1 METLEICCQ
10 VCHRPGTSVLS
21 LNCATCA
28 RNALY
33 EPRLQHVQSLLRK
46 EALGREVE
54 QALTAG
60 KGPRKAP
67 SSTHSSARV
76 TYENATSQ
84 LSEVVERTKTVSC
97 HADILQN
104 QGNEIRL
111 DIAKRRAAQ
120 EERRIGLTS
129 AKRDLAEQ
137 ERKAAE
143 PTQKAIVKTKYTW
156 DNLHAET
163 VKSRVFLCREVASL
177 YGLQQK
183 KRRKGVSGRD
193 TYLIGGVP
201 IVDIRDINSKEYV
214 LSSYLPKKM
223 AANRFE
229 DTDPLQITVSTA
241 YLAHLLH
248 LTSHYLAVRLP
259 AEISLPNTAHPYS
272 QIFSPLSSYNNPA
285 IPYPPTK
292 LSPSSSTSNAS
303 RITSRARPLYLDKPP
318 LSLATEDPIAYA
330 LFIEAIT
337 LLAWDVAWLCKTQG
351 LDVSTRSW
359 EDVCAMGK
367 NMWLLFVAP
376 PIRPAISR
384 ATSTKTDAT
393 TETGSTNTTPS
404 TKPPVTKRS
413 EITQTVGTFVPLLGH
428 FSHGTNHS
436 FLNAAE
442 GSEYMRNWKL
452 ASPMRVIQKV
462 KDALV
467 SARMGADW
475 EVLEEG
481 EWEGEALEREE
492 AGKAAAA
499 NTNEPIVPK
508 PLLGGKTAE
517 SGSPKLG
524 SASPAGGI
532 RRTSETQEEGREKG
546 RSGWMKVKSRGVDG

>member
-1 METLEICCQ
+1 MEALGICCQ
-10 VCHRPGTSVLS
+10 VCRRPGTNALS
-21 LNCATCA
+21 LNCPTCA

-33 EPRLQHVQSLLRK
+33 EPRLQHVQSLLSK

-60 KGPRKAP
+60 TDSKRIQNGAHP
-67 SSTHSSARV
+67 SARIA
-76 TYENATSQ
+76 YDISTSQ
-84 LSEVVERTKTVSC
+84 LSEVVERTNTVLS
-97 HADILQN
+97 HAEVLQE
-104 QGNEIRL
+104 QTKQVRL
-111 DIAKRRAAQ
+111 DLAKRKAAQ
-120 EERRIGLTS
+120 DKCRTALTA
-129 AKRDLAEQ
+129 AKRDLAE
-137 ERKAAE
+137 EEAKATE
-143 PTQKAIVKTKYTW
+143 PVEKAITMTNHTW
-156 DNLHAET
+156 NTLHAET
-163 VKSRVFLCREVASL
+163 VKSRIFLCREVASL

-201 IVDIRDINSKEYV
+201 IVDIRDINN
-214 LSSYLPKKM
+214 
-223 AANRFE
+223 A
-229 DTDPLQITVSTA
+229 DPLQITVSTA

-259 AEISLPNTAHPYS
+259 AEISLPDAAHPYP

-292 LSPSSSTSNAS
+292 QSPSSSTPNTT
-303 RITSRARPLYLDKPP
+303 RPMSRARPLYFDKSP
-318 LSLATEDPIAYA
+318 LNLATEDPIAYA
-330 LFIEAIT
+330 SFIEAIT
-337 LLAWDVAWLCKTQG
+337 LLAWDIAWLCKTQG
-351 LDVSTRSW
+351 LDVSSRSW

-376 PIRPAISR
+376 PMRPAISR
-384 ATSTKTDAT
+384 VTSTATDAT
-393 TETGSTNTTPS
+393 AKTGSTNTTTYTKAAVTNPS
-404 TKPPVTKRS
+404 
-413 EITQTVGTFVPLLGH
+413 ENTQPSGTFVPPLGH

-442 GSEYMRNWKL
+442 GGEYMRNWKL

-492 AGKAAAA
+492 AVKAAAVNQA
-499 NTNEPIVPK
+499 EPSVPK
-508 PLLGGKTAE
+508 SLLIGKVAE

-524 SASPAGGI
+524 NVAIIGNN
-532 RRTSETQEEGREKG
+532 RRVSEGQEDGREKG
-546 RSGWMKVKSRGVDG
+546 RSGWMKVKSRGTDG

>member
-1 METLEICCQ
+1 METLGICCQ
-10 VCHRPGTSVLS
+10 ICGRSGSSALV

-33 EPRLQHVQSLLRK
+33 EPRLQHVQSLLSK

-60 KGPRKAP
+60 KDPKRTPKVAHP
-67 SSTHSSARV
+67 SAR
-76 TYENATSQ
+76 TAYELSTSK
-84 LSEVVERTKTVSC
+84 LSEVVERTKTVLS

-104 QGNEIRL
+104 QTKEMRL
-111 DIAKRRAAQ
+111 EMAMRKAAQ
-120 EERRIGLTS
+120 GKCRTALTA
-129 AKRDLAEQ
+129 AKRDLAE
-137 ERKAAE
+137 EDAKATE
-143 PTQKAIVKTKYTW
+143 PVQKAITKTNSTW
-156 DNLHAET
+156 NTLHAET
-163 VKSRVFLCREVASL
+163 VKSRIFLCREVASL
-177 YGLQQK
+177 YGLQQRKRK
-183 KRRKGVSGRD
+183 KGISGRD

-201 IVDIRDINSKEYV
+201 IVDIRDINT
-214 LSSYLPKKM
+214 
-223 AANRFE
+223 A
-229 DTDPLQITVSTA
+229 DPLQITVSTA

-259 AEISLPNTAHPYS
+259 AEISLPNAAHPYP

-285 IPYPPTK
+285 IPYPAAK
-292 LSPSSSTSNAS
+292 QSPSSSTSNTT
-303 RITSRARPLYLDKPP
+303 RPTSRARSLHLERPP

-330 LFIEAIT
+330 SFIEAIT

-351 LDVSTRSW
+351 LDVSARSW

-367 NMWLLFVAP
+367 NMWLLFVTP
-376 PIRPAISR
+376 PMRPTISR
-384 ATSTKTDAT
+384 VTTTATDAT
-393 TETGSTNTTPS
+393 VTTSSANTTMS
-404 TKPPVTKRS
+404 AQAPVTKAS
-413 EITQTVGTFVPLLGH
+413 ENTQPAENFVPPLGH

-436 FLNAAE
+436 FLNAAA
-442 GSEYMRNWKL
+442 GAEYMRNWKL

-492 AGKAAAA
+492 AGKVAAT
-499 NTNEPIVPK
+499 NTNEPFLPK
-508 PLLGGKTAE
+508 TLFGGKPAE

-524 SASPAGGI
+524 NTAPNGGI
-532 RRTSETQEEGREKG
+532 RRTSEVQEEAREKG
-546 RSGWMKVKSRGVDG
+546 RSGWTKVKSRGVDG